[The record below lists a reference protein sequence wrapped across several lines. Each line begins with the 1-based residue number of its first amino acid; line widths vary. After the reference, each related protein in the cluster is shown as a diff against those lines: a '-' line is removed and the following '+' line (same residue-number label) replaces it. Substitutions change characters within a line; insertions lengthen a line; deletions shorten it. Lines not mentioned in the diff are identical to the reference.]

1 MLEKE
6 KRWICKF
13 IVLSILI
20 SGMCFENVKADSIF
34 VYTTDSSS
42 DSYLCSSEDTILAQE
57 VCTTEMLGVRT
68 ASSMQQLA
76 NRVTNNKR
84 ELRFLLVFMCVVAV
98 LQLFSNFYTT
108 VDILQFSK
116 RQSKTVVLNYI
127 HNMDGKKK

>member
-13 IVLSILI
+13 IVLFILI
-20 SGMCFENVKADSIF
+20 SEMCFENVKADSVF

-42 DSYLCSSEDTILAQE
+42 DSYLCSSEDAILAQE

-68 ASSMQQLA
+68 ASNMQQIA

-108 VDILQFSK
+108 VDILQLSK

-127 HNMDGKKK
+127 HNIDGKKK